1 MAKDIQIDNGEFTRI
16 HNDILDALAK
26 SHLTGQE
33 IRILLFLLRK
43 TYGWNKKEDAIS
55 LSQFA
60 DGIGLKH
67 SQKVVSVLAEL
78 LSKKIIYRNK
88 KVGLIW
94 VYGFNKHLDQW
105 LIATPPQGSSTLQG
119 STLEGTETTPPQG
132 TGSSTPQ
139 GTNKRQLKTIKD
151 NIDVVLFPDSLNTPE
166 FINQWSEWCTYRTQ
180 IKKKLSPLTQK
191 KQLQNLEKFGSAKAI
206 EMIDQSISKGWQGL
220 FEVKNTTTELSLGLR
235 N

>member
-1 MAKDIQIDNGEFTRI
+1 MAKDIQIENGEFTRI
-16 HNDILDALAK
+16 HNDILGALAK

-60 DGIGLKH
+60 EGIGIKH
-67 SQKVVSVLAEL
+67 SQKVVSILSGL

-105 LIATPPQGSSTLQG
+105 TASSTQQGTTPPQGT
-119 STLEGTETTPPQG
+119 TLEGTETTPPQG

-151 NIDVVLFPDSLNTPE
+151 NIDIVVFPDSLNTPD
-166 FINQWSEWCTYRTQ
+166 FINQWGEWITYRSQ

-220 FEVKNTTTELSLGLR
+220 FEVKNSITEIKLGLR